1 MTLPFDNNTSVRNL
15 LGEVFRANPE
25 LKDIGGWI
33 LERSGGKQRRKR
45 LNRNVNALVAA
56 IEDLNKMMERVAE
69 GSSTY
74 NKLVEVK
81 KHIEQSMNNRL
92 NS

>member
-1 MTLPFDNNTSVRNL
+1 V
-15 LGEVFRANPE
+15 
-25 LKDIGGWI
+25 
-33 LERSGGKQRRKR
+33 GKQRRKR
-45 LNRNVNALVAA
+45 LNRNVNALVAV
-56 IEDLNKMMERVAE
+56 IKDLNKMMERITE

-74 NKLVEVK
+74 NKLDEVK